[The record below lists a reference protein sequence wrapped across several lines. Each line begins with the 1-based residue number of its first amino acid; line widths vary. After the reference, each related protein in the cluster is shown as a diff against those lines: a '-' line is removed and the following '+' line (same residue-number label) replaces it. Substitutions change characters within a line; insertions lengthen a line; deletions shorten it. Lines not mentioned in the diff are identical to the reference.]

1 MMLGRGVG
9 DALDPGHPETVW
21 SPALREVAAEGD
33 AVVCN
38 LECCLSERGR
48 PTRRVRGKPFFFRGP
63 PAAVGAL
70 GAIGARVAGLAN
82 NHALDFEVEALADTL
97 DVLAGAGIAT
107 VGAGAD
113 AASARRAAVVD
124 VDGSRLA
131 VVAVS
136 DHPREYAAGA
146 DEPGVAWADL
156 SGGLPAWVVDEL
168 ARARDAADRVVAF
181 PHWGPN
187 MSPRPARWQRERAAE
202 LVAAGA
208 DLVAGHSAHVFHGV
222 GRGPAAQPL
231 LFDLGDAVDDYA
243 IDPDLRNDLG
253 LLALWRPDGEPD
265 LELVGLHGRY
275 AFTDLAR
282 GAEERALEVGTGY
295 GWQTALLARLARAVW
310 SVERFADLAA
320 AARANLAGHG
330 VSGVEVVV
338 GDGSAGLPER
348 APFDVIVV
356 SAAFPSVPEPLAR
369 QLAPGGRLVQPLGPG
384 GAEDVVLFERTAR
397 GL

>member
-1 MMLGRGVG
+1 MSGPTIGLLGDVMLGRGVG
-9 DALDPGHPETVW
+9 EALDPGHPEAVW
-21 SPALREVAAEGD
+21 SPALRELAAECD

-63 PAAVGAL
+63 RAAVGAL

-107 VGAGAD
+107 VGAGGD
-113 AASARRAAVVD
+113 AAGARRAAIVELTPNPTFSPPAD
-124 VDGSRLA
+124 LAAGRAAKRARLA
-131 VVAVS
+131 VVAIS
-136 DHPREYAAGA
+136 DHPPEYAAGA

-156 SGGLPAWVVDEL
+156 SGGLPEWVVDEL

-282 GAEERALEVGTGY
+282 GTEADWIAR
-295 GWQTALLARLARAVW
+295 RLAKAC
-310 SVERFADLAA
+310 
-320 AARANLAGHG
+320 GK
-330 VSGVEVVV
+330 
-338 GDGSAGLPER
+338 
-348 APFDVIVV
+348 
-356 SAAFPSVPEPLAR
+356 
-369 QLAPGGRLVQPLGPG
+369 LGTK
-384 GAEDVVLFERTAR
+384 VERTAEAR
-397 GL
+397 FALR

>member
-1 MMLGRGVG
+1 MSGPTIGLLGDVMLGRGVG
-9 DALDPGHPETVW
+9 EALDPGHPEAVW
-21 SPALREVAAEGD
+21 SPALRELAAECD

-70 GAIGARVAGLAN
+70 GAIGVRVAGLAN

-97 DVLAGAGIAT
+97 DVLADAGIAT

-136 DHPREYAAGA
+136 DHPPEYAAGG
-146 DEPGVAWADL
+146 DEPGAAWADL
-156 SGGLPAWVVDEL
+156 WGGLPEWVVDEL

-187 MSPRPARWQRERAAE
+187 MSPRPGRWQRERAAE

-282 GAEERALEVGTGY
+282 GAEADWIAR
-295 GWQTALLARLARAVW
+295 RLAKAC
-310 SVERFADLAA
+310 
-320 AARANLAGHG
+320 GK
-330 VSGVEVVV
+330 
-338 GDGSAGLPER
+338 
-348 APFDVIVV
+348 
-356 SAAFPSVPEPLAR
+356 
-369 QLAPGGRLVQPLGPG
+369 LGTT
-384 GAEDVVLFERTAR
+384 VERTAEAR
-397 GL
+397 FALR